1 MRIPISWL
9 KEYIDLPQELKV
21 FTDKMSMIGHMLD
34 KMEVTDTDTVIDLE
48 LRGNRADC
56 YAILGLAREWY
67 ACNGGRFDIP
77 NITVDTQ
84 TALKSKQYQS
94 IKVEVLS
101 SDVHRFYSTVI
112 RGVKVKPSPVWLQTR
127 LKDYGINPIN
137 NIVDITNYVMVETG
151 MPMHAFDLAKID
163 GGRLI
168 IRNSTKGEK
177 FFTFEGTEKEL
188 TGKETVFASENAV
201 LGLVGIIGSK
211 DSGISNDTQDIL
223 LECAA
228 YDRVA
233 IRKTKIR
240 LNLHTEA
247 ALRHSHDL
255 SASLCDYALTRATDM
270 IIQLACDGD
279 YSCIEGYNDYY
290 PNPEKPKQILYNPA
304 EVKRLGGID
313 VDLDRQIDILQR
325 LEFKVEKDQNS
336 NNLLIT
342 VPLFRTDIFES
353 ADIVEEVLRIYGY
366 ENIPSRILE
375 DTIPEPIILKDLEIE
390 DKVRDLLVSMGLN
403 EVITVPMVT
412 LEELEKTFDPLAN
425 RAIPLINPPT
435 SYHTHMRTNMYTTL
449 LQVAKRVIDRGD
461 KNVSIFEVGKIYF
474 KQDPNNPIPNFPH
487 KPEFPYVEKRKIS
500 LLFASKK
507 NEWDFYRV
515 KGIIAE
521 TLDQLGINN
530 VEYSRYEDPQY
541 ALAAEISQKGLKL
554 GYIGIIN
561 NAINRNF
568 DISPT
573 VYVSILDVEA
583 LVKAEKTIKSY
594 LPYSQYPS
602 IELDMSVLVPFEVE
616 AATLQKAIINSGN
629 HLVRAVE
636 IIDFIEKS
644 GKKSILFRLHYQS
657 KERTLSL
664 DEVNALHISIENMLK
679 SKFGVIIQGRD
690 DIEDKLIPIAD
701 KKELINRSSKALSN
715 IHHELTEP
723 VNQFIVIG
731 RILEVTKHANA
742 DKLVICKVDV
752 GKAKP
757 ENTLYPNYL
766 QIITGAENIK
776 PIESHGKLVPVALPG
791 AIVKSH
797 HTGELIKIKVSKIRG
812 EVSEGMLCSADEI
825 GLPHIGYDGILIL
838 DDTLIDKVGQVLHP
852 EWIEDNQNSINS

>member
-9 KEYIDLPQELKV
+9 KEYVDLPQDLKT

-34 KMEVTDTDTVIDLE
+34 KIEVTDTDTVIDLE

-67 ACNGGRFDIP
+67 ACNGGRFDVP
-77 NITVDTQ
+77 NITADTQ
-84 TALKSKQYQS
+84 AALKSKQYSS
-94 IKVEVLS
+94 IKVEIHS
-101 SDVHRFYSTVI
+101 SDVYRFYSTVI
-112 RGVKVKPSPVWLQTR
+112 RGVKVRPSPAWLQSR

-151 MPMHAFDLAKID
+151 MPMHAFDLVKID
-163 GGRLI
+163 GNRLI
-168 IRNSTKGEK
+168 IRNSQKGER

-188 TGKETVFASENAV
+188 TGTETVFASENSV

-211 DSGISNDTQDIL
+211 DSGISNNTQDIL

-255 SASLCDYALTRATDM
+255 SASLCDYALARATDM

-279 YSCIEGYNDYY
+279 YSCIEGYHDYY
-290 PNPEKPKQILYNPA
+290 PNPEKPKQILYNPS

-313 VDLDRQIDILQR
+313 VDVDIQADVLKR
-325 LEFKVEKDQNS
+325 LEFKVEKKENS

-412 LEELEKTFDPLAN
+412 LDELEKTFDPLAS

-474 KQDPNNPIPNFPH
+474 KQDQNNPIPNFPH
-487 KPEFPYVEKRKIS
+487 KLEFPYVEKRKIS

-515 KGIIAE
+515 KGIIEE
-521 TLDQLGINN
+521 TLDQLGISN
-530 VEYSRYEDPQY
+530 VQYTRYENPQY
-541 ALAAEISQKGLKL
+541 ALAAEITQNGLKI

-568 DISPT
+568 DIIPT

-583 LVKAEKTIKSY
+583 LVKAEKTMKSY

-616 AATLQKAIINSGN
+616 AASLKKEIINSGN
-629 HLVRAVE
+629 DLIRSVE
-636 IIDFIEKS
+636 IVDYIEKS
-644 GKKSILFRLHYQS
+644 GKKSILFRIHYQS

-664 DEVNALHISIENMLK
+664 DEVNELHILIGNTLK
-679 SKFGVIIQGRD
+679 SKFGVLIQGRD
-690 DIEDKLIPIAD
+690 DIQDKIIPITN
-701 KKELINRSSKALSN
+701 KKALINRSSKALSN
-715 IHHELTEP
+715 VHHELTEST
-723 VNQFIVIG
+723 NRFIVIG
-731 RILEVTKHANA
+731 RILEVTKHPNA

-757 ENTLYPNYL
+757 ENTLYPDYL

-776 PIESHGKLVPVALPG
+776 PIESHGKIVPVALPG

-797 HTGELIKIKVSKIRG
+797 HTGEKIKIKISKIRG
-812 EVSEGMLCSADEI
+812 EVSEGMLCSADE
-825 GLPHIGYDGILIL
+825 LDLDYPGYDGILIL
-838 DDTLIDKVGQVLHP
+838 DDALRDRVG
-852 EWIEDNQNSINS
+852 EAFERKSI